1 MERNELEIEISPD
14 GNTVSIHIQGV
25 KGKQCLD
32 ATEFLEGGLG
42 TVLERTKTQEYHQ
55 QPDKKVVNVGFNKGR

>member
-1 MERNELEIEISPD
+1 MKRNELEIEISSD
-14 GNTVSIHIQGV
+14 GNTVSVHIQGV

-32 ATEFLEGGLG
+32 ATEFLEKGLG

-55 QPDKKVVNVGFNKGR
+55 QPDKTVVNVGFTKGK